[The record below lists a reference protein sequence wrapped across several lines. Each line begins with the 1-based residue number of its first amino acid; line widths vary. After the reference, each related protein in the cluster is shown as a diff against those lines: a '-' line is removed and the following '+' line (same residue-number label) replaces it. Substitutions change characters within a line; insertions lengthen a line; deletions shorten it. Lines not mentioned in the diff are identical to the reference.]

1 MSASERDVAGG
12 AGTGDV
18 GTRAG
23 LVTTP
28 PASTQASREEGP
40 VLVGRD
46 GSRAAWLR
54 VFRSPGPWRR
64 WAGPGL
70 FTAACLVGFVCYLR
84 MSSTVATN
92 SDGASNAL
100 QAWDMLHGNLL
111 LHGWWLSDVSF
122 YTTELPEYML
132 VEVVHGLNADVVHL
146 GAALTYTLL
155 IALAALLA
163 KGRATGTQG
172 WVRMLIAAGL
182 LLAPQLGVGTQV
194 LLLSPD
200 HVGTAVP
207 VLVAWLLLDR
217 FGRRWWVPAA
227 VGLLLAWALV
237 ADVIVLYIGIA
248 PLLAVSLVRAYQEI
262 VPRRLPGGT
271 TRQNPPQ
278 SQPGGTTPRNQS
290 QSPPGGTNL
299 RNPPQSPPG
308 GMTPQSPPRW
318 RRPSQAWYELS
329 LAGAA
334 LVALVVGLKVPSLI
348 HSLGGYSV
356 VPAPQRL
363 APISEM
369 ITRMRLTGAGLLLL
383 FGGDFLGLRFGLKTG
398 LVLLHL
404 VGVAVA
410 GWAVCAAARRFL
422 RGSDLVVQLLVAG
435 TLIIVAAYLFARQV
449 PGIGYSHEM
458 APALPFAAVL
468 AGRLLAGRLISV
480 RVVPV
485 AAAVLLGYLVTLG
498 SNALA
503 QPAPPVDPRLA
514 SFLAGHHLRYGLSGY
529 WQADAITLASGN
541 QIQVRAL
548 QVNRASVSASHW
560 ESDAS
565 WYDPR
570 LHDAHFVLLFS
581 GQPGFSGQAGLQP
594 FDPASQVWATFGPPA
609 QTYNLGRY
617 TVLVWHQNL
626 LRRL

>member
-1 MSASERDVAGG
+1 MSVSERDAAGRVQQTDPG
-12 AGTGDV
+12 AGD
-18 GTRAG
+18 R
-23 LVTTP
+23 P
-28 PASTQASREEGP
+28 RSRS
-40 VLVGRD
+40 V
-46 GSRAAWLR
+46 
-54 VFRSPGPWRR
+54 WRR
-64 WAGPGL
+64 WAGPAL
-70 FTAACLVGFVCYLR
+70 FTAACIVAFCCYLR

-132 VEVVHGLNADVVHL
+132 VELVHGLNAGVVHI
-146 GAALTYTLL
+146 GAALTYTMLT
-155 IALAALLA
+155 ALAALLA
-163 KGRATGTQG
+163 KGRATGAEA

-182 LLAPQLGVGTQV
+182 LLAPQLGIGTQV

-200 HVGTAVP
+200 HVGTTVP

-217 FGRRWWVPAA
+217 FGRRKWVPAA
-227 VGLLLAWALV
+227 VGLLLAWALA
-237 ADVIVLYIGIA
+237 ADAIVLYVGIA
-248 PLLAVSLVRAYQEI
+248 PLLVVSLIRAGQQIARPY
-262 VPRRLPGGT
+262 LPGGT
-271 TRQNPPQ
+271 NPRNPPR
-278 SQPGGTTPRNQS
+278 SRPGGTTPRNPPQS
-290 QSPPGGTNL
+290 RTGGTTP
-299 RNPPQSPPG
+299 RNPPQSRPG
-308 GMTPQSPPRW
+308 GTHW
-318 RRPSQAWYELS
+318 RRLSGAWYELS

-334 LVALVVGLKVPSLI
+334 LAALAVGLKAPALI
-348 HSLGGYSV
+348 HALGGYSV
-356 VPAPQRL
+356 LPAPQRL
-363 APISEM
+363 AAIAQLGG
-369 ITRMRLTGAGLLLL
+369 RAWLTVRGLLLL
-383 FGGDFLGLRFGLKTG
+383 FGGDFLGLSFGLQAG

-404 VGVAVA
+404 VGVALAV
-410 GWAVCAAARRFL
+410 WAVCAAVRRFL
-422 RGSDLVVQLLVAG
+422 RGSDLVEALLVAG

-468 AGRLLAGRLISV
+468 AGRLLARRLISA
-480 RVVPV
+480 RLVPV
-485 AAAVLLGYLVTLG
+485 AAAVLLGYVVALG

-503 QPAPPVDPRLA
+503 QPAPAGDPQLA

-529 WQADAITLASGN
+529 WQADALTLASGN

-548 QVNRASVSASHW
+548 QVNPASVSASHW

-570 LHDAHFVLLFS
+570 LHDAQFVLLFS

-594 FDPASQVWATFGPPA
+594 FDPASQVLATFGPPA
-609 QTYNLGRY
+609 QTYDLGRY

>member
-28 PASTQASREEGP
+28 PEGTREG
-40 VLVGRD
+40 LVPAGR
-46 GSRAAWLR
+46 GASRAAWLR
-54 VFRSPGPWRR
+54 VFGPPGRWRR
-64 WAGPGL
+64 WAGPGA
-70 FTAACLVGFVCYLR
+70 FTAACLVGFLCYLR
-84 MSSTVATN
+84 MSAAVATN

-132 VEVVHGLNADVVHL
+132 VELVHGLNADVVHIA
-146 GAALTYTLL
+146 AALTYTLL
-155 IALAALLA
+155 TALAALLA

-172 WVRMLIAAGL
+172 WIRMLIAAGL
-182 LLAPQLGVGTQV
+182 MLAPQLGVGTQV
-194 LLLSPD
+194 LLSAPD
-200 HVGTAVP
+200 HVGTSVP

-237 ADVIVLYIGIA
+237 ADAIVLYVGVA
-248 PLLAVSLVRAYQEI
+248 PLLVVSLIRAYQEL
-262 VPRRLPGGT
+262 VPRRRPGET
-271 TRQNPPQ
+271 AA
-278 SQPGGTTPRNQS
+278 
-290 QSPPGGTNL
+290 
-299 RNPPQSPPG
+299 RNPPQRQRG
-308 GMTPQSPPRW
+308 GAAPRNPPRW
-318 RRPSQAWYELS
+318 RRLSGAWYELS

-334 LVALVVGLKVPSLI
+334 LAALVVGLKVPSLI
-348 HSLGGYSV
+348 HALGGYSV
-356 VPAPQRL
+356 VPALQRL
-363 APISEM
+363 APISEL

-383 FGGDFLGLRFGLKTG
+383 FGGDFIGLRLGLRTG

-468 AGRLLAGRLISV
+468 AGRLLAGRLTSA

-485 AAAVLLGYLVTLG
+485 AAVVLLGYLVTLG

-503 QPAPPVDPRLA
+503 QPAPSVNPQLA
-514 SFLAGHHLRYGLSGY
+514 SFLAGHHLSYGLSGY
-529 WQADAITLASGN
+529 WQADAITLATGN

-548 QVNRASVSASHW
+548 QVNQASVSPSHW

-570 LHDAHFVLLFS
+570 LHDARFVLLFS
-581 GQPGFSGQAGLQP
+581 GQPGFSGEAGLSP
-594 FDPASQVWATFGPPA
+594 FDPASQLWATFGPPA
-609 QTYNLGRY
+609 QTYDLGRY

>member
-1 MSASERDVAGG
+1 MSVSERDAAGRVQQAEPG
-12 AGTGDV
+12 EAA
-18 GTRAG
+18 TRR
-23 LVTTP
+23 
-28 PASTQASREEGP
+28 SRP
-40 VLVGRD
+40 V
-46 GSRAAWLR
+46 
-54 VFRSPGPWRR
+54 WRR
-64 WAGPGL
+64 WAGPGV
-70 FTAACLVGFVCYLR
+70 FTAACLVGFLCYLR

-132 VEVVHGLNADVVHL
+132 VELVHGLNADVVHI

-155 IALAALLA
+155 IALTALLA
-163 KGRATGTQG
+163 KGKATGRQG
-172 WVRMLIAAGL
+172 WIRMLTAAGL

-217 FGRRWWVPAA
+217 FGPRWWVPAA
-227 VGLLLAWALV
+227 AGLLLAWALA
-237 ADVIVLYIGIA
+237 ADAIVLYVGIA
-248 PLLAVSLVRAYQEI
+248 PLLMVSLVRAGQQI
-262 VPRRLPGGT
+262 ARSRG
-271 TRQNPPQ
+271 
-278 SQPGGTTPRNQS
+278 
-290 QSPPGGTNL
+290 
-299 RNPPQSPPG
+299 
-308 GMTPQSPPRW
+308 
-318 RRPSQAWYELS
+318 PSGAWYELS

-334 LVALVVGLKVPSLI
+334 LVALVVGLKAPSLI
-348 HSLGGYSV
+348 HALGGYNV
-356 VPAPQRL
+356 LPAPQRFATIGQL
-363 APISEM
+363 GSRAW
-369 ITRMRLTGAGLLLL
+369 LTVQGLLLL
-383 FGGDFLGLRFGLKTG
+383 FGGDFLGLKFGLRTA

-468 AGRLLAGRLISV
+468 AGRLLADRLTSA
-480 RVVPV
+480 RLVPV

-498 SNALA
+498 GNALA
-503 QPAPPVDPRLA
+503 RPAPAVNPQLA
-514 SFLAGHHLRYGLSGY
+514 SFLAGHHLSYGLSGY
-529 WQADAITLASGN
+529 WQADAMTLASGN

-581 GQPGFSGQAGLQP
+581 GQPGFSGEAGLQP
-594 FDPASQVWATFGPPA
+594 FDPASQVLATFGPPA
-609 QTYNLGRY
+609 RTYDLGRY